1 MATAKFFGFIN
12 GKILL
17 KDQLQVHYSK
27 KESYFLQIAPPLK
40 EKMLFFF

>member
-17 KDQLQVHYSK
+17 KDQPQAHYSK
-27 KESYFLQIAPPLK
+27 KEFFLQIAPPLK
-40 EKMLFFF
+40 ETM